1 VIKLPNMTKA
11 RLLSELSCAL
21 PGSQFRI
28 TGSKSVSSVLIDNQ
42 HLYEARGGNQ
52 DWRHRALLMLVR
64 EEKKRGEL

>member
-1 VIKLPNMTKA
+1 MIKLPAFTRK
-11 RLLSELSCAL
+11 RLLNELTCTL

-28 TGSKSVSSVLIDNQ
+28 TGEKSVSRVLIDNQ

-52 DWRHRALLMLVR
+52 DWRYRALLMLVR